1 MSCNTTKNSCT
12 TLKGSSYGDSSLE
25 LAEIYSK
32 VSDLQKEHGKEMI
45 EKLSLEKNMKI
56 LDLGCGTGYFS
67 ALLADSVRPEGTV
80 VAVDP
85 NKSRLELAEKQY
97 SRPNLVFLEAND
109 VSFPEDQYDLVFSN
123 CVLHWIENKKAV
135 LKRVYQNLKPGGQFA
150 FSVMANQ
157 PTIVE
162 QMDDLIGPEMKQCF
176 HWMSAS
182 EYNQLATAVGF
193 KVTYSDV
200 QKKPVHFENIEHL
213 IQVYHGS
220 TDGRFNPEKIEPA
233 ILEAF
238 KQPFGDRPIDL
249 VDFHR
254 VTIILA
260 KS

>member
-1 MSCNTTKNSCT
+1 
-12 TLKGSSYGDSSLE
+12 
-25 LAEIYSK
+25 
-32 VSDLQKEHGKEMI
+32 
-45 EKLSLEKNMKI
+45 MKI
-56 LDLGCGTGYFS
+56 LDLGCGTGYLS
-67 ALLADSVRPEGTV
+67 ALLADSVGPAGKV

-176 HWMSAS
+176 HWLSAS
-182 EYNQLATAVGF
+182 EYNQLATAVGS
-193 KVTYSDV
+193 K
-200 QKKPVHFENIEHL
+200 
-213 IQVYHGS
+213 
-220 TDGRFNPEKIEPA
+220 
-233 ILEAF
+233 
-238 KQPFGDRPIDL
+238 
-249 VDFHR
+249 
-254 VTIILA
+254 
-260 KS
+260 